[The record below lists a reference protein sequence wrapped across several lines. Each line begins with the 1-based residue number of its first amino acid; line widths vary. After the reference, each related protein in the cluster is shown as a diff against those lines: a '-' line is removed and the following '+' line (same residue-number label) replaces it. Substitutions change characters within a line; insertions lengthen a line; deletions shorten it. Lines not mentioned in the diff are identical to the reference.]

1 MGFVHMLQI
10 ISLLKRSLTSN
21 DPLTGH
27 YFDVDMAHDDSG
39 IDMLHENLHHEQDN
53 GGEHTPINLN
63 ISVLQTKD
71 NSSVLYAEV
80 GGDFVDLLFGL
91 LSIPLGYIVKRYGKC
106 GSKGCV
112 DNVYSSIGGSVK
124 GLLGPECQSFL
135 QSPKLAPFFGCGASK
150 ILQVEELSP
159 YKEEIGT
166 CFKCFKTYGFSN
178 LTYCHENNYRYPYYH
193 INCIETV
200 KTTNLCEMDPKSPK
214 EECENG
220 EAYVKQGHQKFIVT
234 DDLHV
239 LPLSLAI
246 TLQVIS
252 EAKIQKRDLVEK
264 ELALTKPQV
273 IIFVYIYMHLSPHI
287 IKLASFCSAN
297 SRFY

>member
-1 MGFVHMLQI
+1 MLQI

-27 YFDVDMAHDDSG
+27 YFNVDMAHDDSG

-91 LSIPLGYIVKRYGKC
+91 LSIPLGSIVKSYGKC

-112 DNVYSSIGGSVK
+112 DNVYSSIRGSVK
-124 GLLGPECQSFL
+124 GFLRPECQSFL

-159 YKEEIGT
+159 YKQEIGT
-166 CFKCFKTYGFSN
+166 SCFNCFKIHGFSN
-178 LTYCHENNYRYPYYH
+178 LSYCKGQTWYTKRYYQ
-193 INCIETV
+193 NCAELV

-214 EECENG
+214 GECEKE

-239 LPLSLAI
+239 LPLSFVS

-252 EAKIQKRDLVEK
+252 EAKIQKKDLVEK